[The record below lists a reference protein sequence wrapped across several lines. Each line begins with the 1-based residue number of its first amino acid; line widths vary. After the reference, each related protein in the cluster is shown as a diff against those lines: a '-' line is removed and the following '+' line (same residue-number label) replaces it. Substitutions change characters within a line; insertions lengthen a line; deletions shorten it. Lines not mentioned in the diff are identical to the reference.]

1 MKNDKKKKARQYLI
15 DLQRWRSAVALIA
28 CSATFLFSVVAI
40 TASLIRYI
48 RMGWSITDYFRYF
61 TTISNILTALV
72 AAFIIP
78 FAVNGLRR
86 KRFVYPKW
94 LFLLHYAG
102 VICTTMTFVFAMVF
116 ILPWDPVFAVGNG
129 NLYLH
134 IICPIAILIAFE
146 LVESGYRLTKRDSL
160 FCLIPFF
167 SYSLIYCVMV
177 VVLGQDKGGWDDL
190 YMLNTFVPFYVSLP
204 AVYLLAFG
212 IATAIR
218 IVSNRLGQRRLDR
231 MLALWSEDLD
241 PIEVNIEVFGLGR
254 YNGLHDE
261 KSELSIPDDILEA
274 LAERYA
280 MTPDALLKVY
290 AKGLLDAAAEKS
302 VNS

>member
-1 MKNDKKKKARQYLI
+1 MRHDRKPKARQYLI

-28 CSATFLFSVVAI
+28 CSATFLLSVVTI
-40 TASLIRYI
+40 TAALIYYI
-48 RMGWSITDYFRYF
+48 RMGWLISDYFRYF

-94 LFLLHYAG
+94 LFLLHYTG

-116 ILPWDPVFAVGNG
+116 ILPWDPAFAVGG
-129 NLYLH
+129 GSLYLH
-134 IICPIAILIAFE
+134 VICPIAILIAFE
-146 LVESGYRLTKRDSL
+146 LVESGCRLTKRDTL

-167 SYSLIYCVMV
+167 AYSLVYCFMV
-177 VVLGQDKGGWDDL
+177 VVLGREKGGWEDL
-190 YMLNTFVPFYVSLP
+190 YMLNTFVPFYVSMP
-204 AVYLLAFG
+204 AAYLLAYG
-212 IATAIR
+212 IATVIR
-218 IVSNRLGQRRLDR
+218 VVSNRLGQRRQAR
-231 MLALWSEDLD
+231 MLALWSKDLD

-254 YNGLHDE
+254 YNGLMSD
-261 KSELSIPDDILEA
+261 KSELSVPYDILEP

-280 MTPDALLKVY
+280 MEPDALLRVY
-290 AKGLLDAAAEKS
+290 MKGLLDAVTE
-302 VNS
+302 NSAKV